1 LDRLHT
7 ILARQGLVMYTAKV
21 RGPKRCV
28 AYIAEDDRGEV
39 FGLFELWPMAKEGV
53 TMPDQV
59 MRRFLRD
66 TRMLCALISG
76 LVGAALAGCA
86 TTSSNVDAVELGR
99 QVAGL
104 RSDLQR
110 LAAEVSRFK
119 DSEGRVKAEIPRLW
133 EELQATNELMVKLTA
148 RMNEVDARASAK
160 SQAPP
165 PAAPPQVVPVSE
177 ASRAIQQAID
187 TLLKRTQETE
197 QRLNALEGR
206 RDTPPKGKKS
216 EALPQRVTTDDGR
229 SELKPG
235 MSQSEVRAKLGEPA
249 YTEETPDFVYW
260 FYNAQK
266 YVYFDRKSGQVRGWL
281 GW

>member
-1 LDRLHT
+1 
-7 ILARQGLVMYTAKV
+7 
-21 RGPKRCV
+21 
-28 AYIAEDDRGEV
+28 
-39 FGLFELWPMAKEGV
+39 
-53 TMPDQV
+53 MPDQIT
-59 MRRFLRD
+59 RPFLID
-66 TRMLCALISG
+66 VRMLCVLLSG
-76 LVGAALAGCA
+76 VVGAALAGCA
-86 TTSSNVDAVELGR
+86 TTSSNVDAVELSR

-110 LAAEVSRFK
+110 LTSEMSQFK
-119 DSEGRVKAEIPRLW
+119 ESEGRVKAEIPRLW

-165 PAAPPQVVPVSE
+165 PAPPPLPVAPVSE
-177 ASRAIQQAID
+177 ASRALQQAMD
-187 TLLKRTQETE
+187 TLLKRAQETE

-206 RDTPPKGKKS
+206 RDGPPQGKKS
-216 EALPQRVTTDDGR
+216 EALPQAVATGEGR

-249 YTEETPDFVYW
+249 YTEETADFVYW
-260 FYNAQK
+260 FYEAQK
-266 YVYFDRKSGQVRGWL
+266 YVYFDRKSGKVRGWL

>member
-1 LDRLHT
+1 
-7 ILARQGLVMYTAKV
+7 
-21 RGPKRCV
+21 
-28 AYIAEDDRGEV
+28 
-39 FGLFELWPMAKEGV
+39 
-53 TMPDQV
+53 MPDQV
-59 MRRFLRD
+59 TRPFLMAV
-66 TRMLCALISG
+66 RMLCALLSG

-86 TTSSNVDAVELGR
+86 TTSSNGDAVELSR
-99 QVAGL
+99 QVAGV

-110 LAAEVSRFK
+110 LAAEVSQFK
-119 DSEGRVKAEIPRLW
+119 ESEGRVKSEIPRLW

-148 RMNEVDARASAK
+148 RMNEVDARAK
-160 SQAPP
+160 SQAPL

-206 RDTPPKGKKS
+206 RDGPPQGKKS
-216 EALPQRVTTDDGR
+216 EALPQTVATGEGR

-249 YTEETPDFVYW
+249 YTEETADFVYW
-260 FYNAQK
+260 FYQTQK
-266 YVYFDRKSGQVRGWL
+266 YVYFDRKSGKVRGWL